1 MITPAPTPRRGRPVD
16 ERARAERRARILAA
30 ARRRFLASGFHAAST
45 ADISREAGV
54 SVANLYQYF
63 PSKED
68 LVLAMVEEDLQ
79 SDLAF
84 FAELFEGADFLASVE
99 AALAALAHA
108 GRERRA
114 LGLRAEIFAEALR
127 NPRVHEAL
135 AASQERLVAALSER
149 VSDARARGEI
159 ALADGLEARDVGV
172 LLFALADGVYSAGGL
187 DLLDGATSARR
198 TRHLLARALAADG

>member
-1 MITPAPTPRRGRPVD
+1 MITPTPSPRRGRPVD

-68 LVLAMVEEDLQ
+68 LVLAMVEDDLQ

-84 FAELFEGADFLASVE
+84 FADLFEGAGFLARVE
-99 AALAALAHA
+99 AALAALVAE
-108 GRERRA
+108 GRERGA

-127 NPRVHEAL
+127 NERVRVAL
-135 AASQERLVAALSER
+135 ARSEARLIAALEA
-149 VSDARARGEI
+149 VVRAAADRGEI
-159 ALADGLEARDVGV
+159 VLRDGLAARDVAG
-172 LLFALADGVYSAGGL
+172 LLFVLADGVYAASGL
-187 DLLDGATSARR
+187 DLLDAASAPAAAHAMLR
-198 TRHLLARALAADG
+198 RALIP